1 MSETFNN
8 EENSIDE
15 RSSVV
20 WDAFEDFQRQE
31 EVVEPD
37 EGDIE
42 RPKTV
47 VEYNP
52 DTLPSVSRDALNY
65 VADELSQLGPDDDIE
80 GATKELMTAI
90 GLSPEDIQDG
100 RIVVK
105 VDGEVTI
112 VSASVSEFGADFGTI
127 ILDAY
132 PVPVLAQESELEG
145 DEKPKENTEG
155 DSVEVARLV
164 DRLKD
169 AVAESRIEQR
179 IEDMSAYNSHIE
191 PEIQEALRQSKFLA
205 RSLAYG
211 EPVDNGTIAGF
222 EQFIGELIPKL
233 SRKTSLA
240 EEAVVAPRA
249 LEASVDDV
257 RSDARRSLGDD
268 SSEAGAELI
277 VKTNGAAELVS
288 ELKGSLLAISG
299 GSEDM
304 RARLVSL
311 FNVLG
316 DLRTS
321 RWGNEEFGGQ
331 ISRLN
336 ALIEEAAYD
345 DSRRL
350 VLAKNQLNE
359 LRQIL

>member
-8 EENSIDE
+8 EENSIGE
-15 RSSVV
+15 RSSAA
-20 WDAFEDFQRQE
+20 WDALEDFQRQE

-37 EGDIE
+37 EGDAE

-65 VADELSQLGPDDDIE
+65 VADELSQLGSDDDIE
-80 GATKELMTAI
+80 GAMKELMTAI

-145 DEKPKENTEG
+145 DEENTEG

-249 LEASVDDV
+249 IEASVDDV

-277 VKTNGAAELVS
+277 AKTNGAAELVS

-321 RWGNEEFGGQ
+321 RWGHEEFGGQ
-331 ISRLN
+331 ISRLS

-359 LRQIL
+359 LRKIL

>member
-8 EENSIDE
+8 EGNSIGE
-15 RSSVV
+15 RSSAA
-20 WDAFEDFQRQE
+20 WGALEGFQRQE
-31 EVVEPD
+31 EVVEPN
-37 EGDIE
+37 EGDAE

-47 VEYNP
+47 VEY
-52 DTLPSVSRDALNY
+52 DPSSVPKVSRDALEY
-65 VADELSQLGPDDDIE
+65 VANELSQLGPDDDIE
-80 GATKELMTAI
+80 GAMKELMTAI
-90 GLSPEDIQDG
+90 GLSPENIQG
-100 RIVVK
+100 GWIVAI
-105 VDGEVTI
+105 VDGEITVMSAI
-112 VSASVSEFGADFGTI
+112 VNEFGADFGTI

-211 EPVDNGTIAGF
+211 EPVYNGTIARF

-277 VKTNGAAELVS
+277 ARTNGAAELVS

-321 RWGNEEFGGQ
+321 RWGHEEFGGQ
-331 ISRLN
+331 ISRLS
-336 ALIEEAAYD
+336 ALIEEAAYY

-350 VLAKNQLNE
+350 VSAKNQLNE
-359 LRQIL
+359 LRKIL